1 MQVEECGIS
10 NDAFCAHVLPSDVI
24 RLILL
29 ELHSIK
35 DFCCAI
41 SCCRAWRHAGTQL
54 TAQMNILKLRQREF
68 EDQKSWK
75 MPEPVYFS
83 SVPVQY
89 SCWERWTCAQCL
101 RDTGEILCCMFCFP
115 CCCFFVGGR
124 PLREDDDNVR
134 SALLS
139 RNDHVAT
146 IRVPSKANVAFK
158 SRTKIDFT
166 TSATVCAW
174 VETLSASEI
183 ELPQAQRWNDLFSSE
198 YVSVSSFALLAQK
211 LLSNGF
217 PDEAVREALDSAKEE
232 MSHAKL
238 CAAMARLY
246 GGKFDHENSQKIVG
260 DTKHSIRFDPE
271 SLYVNTFNDGAIGE
285 TIGAIECA
293 KLADLA
299 VGIEHEAWKSI
310 AIEEAHHASFAW
322 RTMWYLEDRY
332 AVPRVNVPVLT
343 RHRQILIAMLARG
356 KRPTGMTTGKVED
369 IVMTVLFDGA
379 MM

>member
-1 MQVEECGIS
+1 M
-10 NDAFCAHVLPSDVI
+10 
-24 RLILL
+24 
-29 ELHSIK
+29 
-35 DFCCAI
+35 
-41 SCCRAWRHAGTQL
+41 
-54 TAQMNILKLRQREF
+54 
-68 EDQKSWK
+68 
-75 MPEPVYFS
+75 
-83 SVPVQY
+83 
-89 SCWERWTCAQCL
+89 
-101 RDTGEILCCMFCFP
+101 
-115 CCCFFVGGR
+115 
-124 PLREDDDNVR
+124 
-134 SALLS
+134 
-139 RNDHVAT
+139 
-146 IRVPSKANVAFK
+146 
-158 SRTKIDFT
+158 
-166 TSATVCAW
+166 
-174 VETLSASEI
+174 
-183 ELPQAQRWNDLFSSE
+183 PQAQRWNDLFSSE

-369 IVMTVLFDGA
+369 FVMTVLFDGA